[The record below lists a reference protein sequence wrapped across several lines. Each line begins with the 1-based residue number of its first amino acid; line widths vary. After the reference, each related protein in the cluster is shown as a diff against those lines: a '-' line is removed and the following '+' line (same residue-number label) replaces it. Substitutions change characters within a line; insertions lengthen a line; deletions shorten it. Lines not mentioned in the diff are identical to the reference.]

1 VASKASQSERG
12 LADMGR
18 LLKESITHTET
29 PEEAPRKDPAT
40 EAPPDIA
47 PSTRLRE
54 RKKVVRRA
62 KPKVTRDPQIAG
74 DPYITGK
81 EQYRI
86 DVQQLMRLKIEY
98 DVEKEHT
105 ESERATDYLLYDNYF
120 DKALVTGTPGVN
132 EENLLTGEEQAMYYW
147 FYRKSYGFGYCCCPM
162 GLTELEEKLKW
173 SRSTVMKYLDSLV
186 AKGVVTPLD
195 EFKPYKNRRPQVY
208 RVIFPRER
216 LREDTNQ
223 HKVDMRRQYAQEAL
237 RGMRLNLGYSSEQ
250 S

>member
-1 VASKASQSERG
+1 VASKANQSERG

-18 LLKESITHTET
+18 LLKESMTQTET
-29 PEEAPRKDPAT
+29 PEEAPRTEPAT
-40 EAPPDIA
+40 EAPPEIA
-47 PSTRLRE
+47 PNTRLRE
-54 RKKVVRRA
+54 RKKVVRKS

-81 EQYRI
+81 EKYRV

-120 DKALVTGTPGVN
+120 DKALVTGTPGVS
-132 EENLLTGEEQAMYYW
+132 EENLLAGEEQAMFFW
-147 FYRKSYGFGYCCCPM
+147 FYRKSYGFGYSCCPM

-173 SRSTVMKYLDSLV
+173 SRSTVIKYLDSLV
-186 AKGVVTPLD
+186 AKGVVTPLH

-208 RVIFPRER
+208 AVIFPRER
-216 LREDTNQ
+216 LRDDINQ
-223 HKVDMRRQYAQEAL
+223 HKVDTRRQYAQEAM
-237 RGMRLNLGYSSEQ
+237 RSMRLNLGYTSEQ